1 MNILF
6 REQNYAIQEKI
17 QKNTYIDNFTV
28 VDSNFN
34 EIQFKDIKG
43 KKVIL
48 TVPSVDT
55 KVCSLELGKFI
66 HLLQDYD
73 VLLSSKSTKIK
84 TAIAEIKNNEK
95 IIPSGS
101 IIVVRCDK
109 NKINPVYLKTFLDS
123 TNGKKLLESI
133 QTGTT
138 IISINP
144 SALNEMNISCLPIEK
159 QNLICNAFL
168 TKMDLLKIEKRKIK
182 KLEEELCN
190 IFDSNTEE

>member
-73 VLLSSKSTKIK
+73 VTLV
-84 TAIAEIKNNEK
+84 
-95 IIPSGS
+95 S
-101 IIVVRCDK
+101 I
-109 NKINPVYLKTFLDS
+109 S
-123 TNGKKLLESI
+123 
-133 QTGTT
+133 
-138 IISINP
+138 
-144 SALNEMNISCLPIEK
+144 
-159 QNLICNAFL
+159 
-168 TKMDLLKIEKRKIK
+168 MDLPFALDRWYQNNSQQIIATSDFRYHDFKNMSGLFMKEIGLFVRSVMIVNDQNQVEYIEIVENTHTEPNYDNVLAQLKRK
-182 KLEEELCN
+182 
-190 IFDSNTEE
+190 

>member
-73 VLLSSKSTKIK
+73 VTLVSISMDLPFALDRWCQNNSQQI
-84 TAIAEIKNNEK
+84 IATSDFRYRDFKNMSGLFMKEIGLFVR
-95 IIPSGS
+95 SV
-101 IIVVRCDK
+101 IVVDEQ
-109 NKINPVYLKTFLDS
+109 NKVNY
-123 TNGKKLLESI
+123 
-133 QTGTT
+133 
-138 IISINP
+138 
-144 SALNEMNISCLPIEK
+144 IEIVENTHTEPNYDNVLG
-159 QNLICNAFL
+159 QL
-168 TKMDLLKIEKRKIK
+168 KRK
-182 KLEEELCN
+182 
-190 IFDSNTEE
+190 

>member
-73 VLLSSKSTKIK
+73 VTLVSVSTKLY
-84 TAIAEIKNNEK
+84 
-95 IIPSGS
+95 
-101 IIVVRCDK
+101 V
-109 NKINPVYLKTFLDS
+109 F
-123 TNGKKLLESI
+123 
-133 QTGTT
+133 T
-138 IISINP
+138 I
-144 SALNEMNISCLPIEK
+144 
-159 QNLICNAFL
+159 F
-168 TKMDLLKIEKRKIK
+168 
-182 KLEEELCN
+182 
-190 IFDSNTEE
+190 

>member
-73 VLLSSKSTKIK
+73 VTLVSVSMDLPFALDRWCQNNSQQI
-84 TAIAEIKNNEK
+84 IAT
-95 IIPSGS
+95 SDF
-101 IIVVRCDK
+101 RYHDFK
-109 NKINPVYLKTFLDS
+109 NKSGLFMKEIGLFVRSVMIENEQDQVEYIEIVENTHTEPNYDNV
-123 TNGKKLLESI
+123 LE
-133 QTGTT
+133 Q
-138 IISINP
+138 
-144 SALNEMNISCLPIEK
+144 L
-159 QNLICNAFL
+159 
-168 TKMDLLKIEKRKIK
+168 KRK
-182 KLEEELCN
+182 
-190 IFDSNTEE
+190 